1 METRVKMNPLLL
13 LGLGFVIGGVG
24 LSIKIPFVILLFAG
38 LLGLMVFFENPM
50 VSLVATTFGYVFLPD
65 LLVLMLLYGTF
76 GLYLFRKFFKKD
88 DPLIVA
94 GHEVVPYIYFLLMV
108 IQTATSLYLMGSLR
122 DLAIHTAGFMYL
134 IFLINEVKTVEQL
147 HGVIV
152 AVVCAATLLALVGI
166 YQYVVGV
173 DIKKEWVDTTSNGAI
188 RARAYSVFGNPNIFA
203 EYLVMT
209 IPLCVGLFWSTKRDG
224 VRLLFLGL
232 FVVQVLSLFMTMS
245 RGGWLGLAVAAFVFI
260 CLVRKELLLLAIPL
274 MGAAV
279 FVVPQSI
286 VSRFM
291 TIFNLADSS
300 TSYRFKIWEITEAV
314 IHDHFIVGLGLGHL
328 PFKMVFEQYIRTMPI
343 YHAHNTFLQV
353 FAEMGL
359 IGFILFIIFMVSIFV
374 NLARYPLKSEDRY
387 VKIMGAA
394 LCASFAGMLFH
405 GMFENIF
412 YMTKITTTFWLL
424 LAISFALVRICK
436 RHLSTELGEKRMDCY
451 GKESFI

>member
-436 RHLSTELGEKRMDCY
+436 RHLSGELGEKRMDCY

>member
-94 GHEVVPYIYFLLMV
+94 GHEAVPYIYFLLMV

-224 VRLLFLGL
+224 VRLLFLAL

-279 FVVPQSI
+279 FIVPQSI

>member
-1 METRVKMNPLLL
+1 METRVKINPLLL
-13 LGLGFVIGGVG
+13 LALGFVIGGVG
-24 LSIKIPFVILLFAG
+24 LSIKIPFVVLFFAG
-38 LLGLMVFFENPM
+38 LIGLMVFFENPM
-50 VSLVATTFGYVFLPD
+50 VCLIATTFGYVFLPD

-76 GLYLFRKFFKKD
+76 GLYLFRRFFKKD

-94 GHEVVPYIYFLLMV
+94 GHEVVPYMYFLLMV
-108 IQTATSLYLMGSLR
+108 IQTATSVYLMGSLR
-122 DLAIHTAGFMYL
+122 DLAIHTAGFLYL
-134 IFLINEVKTVEQL
+134 IFLINEVKTTEQL

-173 DIKKEWVDTTSNGAI
+173 DIKKEWVDTSSNGAI

-224 VRLLFLGL
+224 VRIFFLLLFA
-232 FVVQVLSLFMTMS
+232 VQVFSLFMTMS

-279 FVVPQSI
+279 FVVPESI
-286 VSRFM
+286 VNRFM
-291 TIFNLADSS
+291 TIFNFADSS

-314 IHDHFIVGLGLGHL
+314 IRDHFIVGLGLGHL

-359 IGFILFIIFMVSIFV
+359 IGFILFIVFMVSLFV

-436 RHLSTELGEKRMDCY
+436 RHLSAEQGEKRMECY

>member
-1 METRVKMNPLLL
+1 METRVKINPLLL
-13 LGLGFVIGGVG
+13 LALGFVIGGVG
-24 LSIKIPFVILLFAG
+24 LSIKIPFVVLLFAG
-38 LLGLMVFFENPM
+38 LIGLMVFFENPM
-50 VSLVATTFGYVFLPD
+50 VCLIAATFGYVFLPD

-88 DPLIVA
+88 APLIVA
-94 GHEVVPYIYFLLMV
+94 SHEVVPYIYFLLMV
-108 IQTATSLYLMGSLR
+108 IQTATSVYLMGSLR

-173 DIKKEWVDTTSNGAI
+173 DIKKEWVDTSSNGAI

-224 VRLLFLGL
+224 VRIFFFGL
-232 FVVQVLSLFMTMS
+232 FAVQVLSLFMTMS

-279 FVVPQSI
+279 FVVPESI
-286 VSRFM
+286 VNRFM
-291 TIFNLADSS
+291 TIFNFADSS

-436 RHLSTELGEKRMDCY
+436 RHLSKEQGEKRMDCY

>member
-224 VRLLFLGL
+224 VRLLFLAL

-279 FVVPQSI
+279 FVVPESI

-436 RHLSTELGEKRMDCY
+436 RHLSGELGEKRMDCY